1 MLPNLGAFD
10 FQRETF
16 MSESLR
22 PNIFPAMRYRD
33 ADAAIKWLGEAFG
46 FEEKSV
52 HRGDDGTVQH
62 AEMRLGAGM
71 IMFGQHR
78 PDSWFGSKE
87 PDPLTSTIGLYV
99 VVPDPDTHHTRAKAA
114 GAEIVRPLND
124 QDYGSREYSAR
135 DLEGNLW
142 SFGTYDPYTQE

>member
-1 MLPNLGAFD
+1 
-10 FQRETF
+10 
-16 MSESLR
+16 MSENLR

-33 ADAAIKWLGEAFG
+33 ADAAVTWLAEVFG
-46 FEEKSV
+46 FEEKAV
-52 HRGDDGTVQH
+52 HRDEDGVVAH
-62 AEMRLGAGM
+62 AEMRLGAGL

-78 PDSWFGSKE
+78 PDNWFGSGK

-99 VVPDPDTHHTRAKAA
+99 VVPDPDAHHARAVAA
-114 GAEIVRPLND
+114 GAEIVRGLKD

-142 SFGTYDPYTQE
+142 SFGTYDPYTQD